1 VDEEVLAADVAVAQN
16 VESANANNSEGE
28 GARSPLVKETH
39 ISLYRWS
46 LDSCHTSNPVEVPRQ
61 TMPATKFE
69 IRLAVSIPKRPVAS
83 KRKLIPISPKT
94 MMATT
99 KSAVSRVFIFMKFA
113 PSLTEFK

>member
-1 VDEEVLAADVAVAQN
+1 MTVGVASSNRRRVDEEVLAADVAVAQN

-69 IRLAVSIPKRPVAS
+69 IRLAVSMGAGHFLR
-83 KRKLIPISPKT
+83 RKI
-94 MMATT
+94 
-99 KSAVSRVFIFMKFA
+99 
-113 PSLTEFK
+113 